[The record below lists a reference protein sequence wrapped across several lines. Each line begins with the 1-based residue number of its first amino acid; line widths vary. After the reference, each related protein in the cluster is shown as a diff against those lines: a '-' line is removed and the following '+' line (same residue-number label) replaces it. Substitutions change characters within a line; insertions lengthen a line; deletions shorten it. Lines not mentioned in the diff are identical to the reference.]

1 MGVHTITA
9 KQLHQETSSVLDQL
23 EKGASVVVTR
33 NGRAVARLEPVGG
46 TEPPRWDDVM
56 SEVWKAQT
64 EVKRADIVE
73 NPVLAERKRRR
84 R

>member
-1 MGVHTITA
+1 MHTITA

-23 EKGASVVVTR
+23 EKGNAVVVTR
-33 NGRAVARLEPVGG
+33 NGRPVARLEPIAD
-46 TEPPRWDDVM
+46 TKPPRWDDVM
-56 SEVWKAQT
+56 AEVWQAQA

-73 NPVLAERKRRR
+73 SPVLAERKRRR